1 MQEWYKII
9 QKRSSGSG
17 MLTKIIIEEVLKLKS
32 FLAINICEWLKTSS
46 WQLTENSTN
55 SCLRKFQSK
64 SFTCSASIV
73 AAINLIFDSSWLLS
87 IWELA
92 KNEQFTNEILLNLM
106 KIREISVFRSSF
118 TKVEVLPAMLPSNG
132 NKFDI
137 WLFLVAKHLRIG

>member
-1 MQEWYKII
+1 MI
-9 QKRSSGSG
+9 QNNTKRSSGSG

-32 FLAINICEWLKTSS
+32 FLAINICKWLKTSS

-73 AAINLIFDSSWLLS
+73 AAINLIFDSSWLLR

-92 KNEQFTNEILLNLM
+92 KNEQFTDEILVNLM
-106 KIREISVFRSSF
+106 KIREISVSER
-118 TKVEVLPAMLPSNG
+118 
-132 NKFDI
+132 
-137 WLFLVAKHLRIG
+137 FLT